1 MIEIEYYLMKN
12 KSQTPYRIGIDI
24 GTGSVAWAAMGLDD
38 KNQPT
43 CLLASGST
51 IFGEPVLPK
60 EMKLKNEERR
70 RARLMRRQTERKRE
84 RISKIMHLAAALQI
98 TPEKLASAL
107 LAHKE
112 TQTLWQL
119 RVKALDQRVSLEEF
133 FLIVLRLAKNRG
145 YNGDA
150 PKPNQKGDLGKV
162 GQGLAATHALI
173 TATPGARTVAEAIWH
188 SQALLPLNQKKFRK
202 RIETGTYV
210 LRSEVNNEFDLILQE
225 QTKHHGILGKPLNLI
240 YPARTEQSE
249 KSTDASTNPY
259 PGTRYFWGQTPE
271 TIAQAIKVAV
281 FYQKPLQAFKDKIGI
296 CALDKTSLRVVAAH
310 PAHQAF
316 RIEKL
321 LSDLRWGDSKST
333 DRLTPAQKDFLRVKL
348 ESTAEPSFSAI
359 YRELDKAGLMQP
371 DGLIL
376 NFHTPRRDH
385 LRGNTTRARLR
396 SMKLLDA
403 FDTLTTQQQ
412 SNVFVALA
420 DDVNAPET
428 WRHDK
433 TRDVVVSEYGEA
445 VAGFIDHIADSKD
458 GLDRLRAMA
467 FDAGRVSYGAP
478 ALKALAQAMRNENID
493 EHSAINKLYPH
504 HYQKQTATGYLA
516 EVSTLELRSPVVEH
530 ALLYTR
536 RELLAA
542 VKRLG
547 SPQAMVIE
555 LAKEVKS
562 TLEQRSKTTSK
573 QNFEEIQNKKAR
585 EAILSANCKI
595 TNTSILRYK
604 LWKEQAEHCAYS
616 GKRIGSVADAV
627 SGTNYDIEHIV
638 PKRLHGVGNRF
649 QEIVLASKQFNA
661 IKAGHETPYLASKR
675 AGDSVW
681 NWAAT
686 EQALKYIEK
695 ENKQFSKKAKLIR
708 DKTEFRVD
716 ELDDAAFV
724 DRQLQE
730 TQWIGRVVQSWCSQ
744 LCNDVTVVRGGLT
757 AELRRDWGFHTILE
771 QVRIAEGRHESDKA
785 KTLFYKPNRV
795 GELIFDKRSDH
806 RHHLIDACVIALS
819 TRQNYTDAVKAK
831 QARAAGRK
839 SSYASPVC
847 PIPSLREHLVKMLNG
862 YCVWHAPDHKV
873 AGLMFDQMPFGLAE
887 NSQSLFKNKTKNSKK
902 FNPKVDKLIA
912 HTDRHGRIHKKVILK
927 SEAACFSINAV
938 NGIEAINIAQ
948 FIQKYMPQ
956 GVLCIPKS
964 ERLIFKGDLL
974 VFKGDA
980 QVYKVAQLK
989 EAEGVCT
996 VHAVETATFDDLKT
1010 TGLNRSF
1017 GRVKDLLSATVIRHP
1032 IELAVHAKAH
1042 KKVR

>member
-1 MIEIEYYLMKN
+1 MKN
-12 KSQTPYRIGIDI
+12 KSQIPYRLGIDI
-24 GTGSVAWAAMGLDD
+24 GTGSVAWAAMALDE
-38 KNQPT
+38 KEQPIS
-43 CLLASGST
+43 LLASGTT

-84 RISKIMHLAAALQI
+84 RISKIIHLAAALHI

-119 RVKALDQRVSLEEF
+119 RIKALDQKVTLEEF
-133 FLIVLRLAKNRG
+133 FLIILRLAKNRG

-162 GQGLAATHALI
+162 GQGLAATQALVA
-173 TATPGARTVAEAIWH
+173 ATLGVRTVAEAIWL
-188 SQALLPLNQKKFRK
+188 SQAMLPLNQKRFRK

-210 LRSEVNNEFDLILQE
+210 LRSDIKNEFDLILKE
-225 QTKHHGILGKPLNLI
+225 QSKHHDVLSKPLEFI
-240 YPARTEQSE
+240 YPVRNESPE
-249 KSTDASTNPY
+249 KRPDSKPNPH
-259 PGTRYFWGQTPE
+259 PGTRYFWGQTPD
-271 TIAQAIKVAV
+271 TIGQAIKVAV
-281 FYQKPLQAFKDKIGI
+281 FYQKPLQAFKDKIGF

-333 DRLTPAQKDFLRVKL
+333 NRLTPDQKNFLRAKL
-348 ESTAEPSFSAI
+348 ESTSEPSFSAI
-359 YRELDKAGLMQP
+359 YKELDKAGLMQP

-396 SMKLLDA
+396 SLKLLEA
-403 FDTLTTQQQ
+403 FELLTLQEQ
-412 SNVFVALA
+412 SDVFLALA
-420 DDVNAPET
+420 DDVNSPET
-428 WRHDK
+428 WRHDGA
-433 TRDVVVSEYGEA
+433 REFVVSEYGAA
-445 VAGFIDHIADSKD
+445 VAGFIDFIADSKD

-478 ALKALAQAMRNENID
+478 ALVALTKAMREEQID

-504 HYQKQTATGYLA
+504 HHKKQTATGYLA

-547 SPQAMVIE
+547 PPQALVIE

-562 TLEQRSKTTSK
+562 TLEQREKTTSK
-573 QNFEEIQNKKAR
+573 QRYEESQNKKAR
-585 EAILSANCKI
+585 EAILDANCKI

-604 LWKEQAEHCAYS
+604 LWKEQSEHCPYS

-638 PKRLHGVGNRF
+638 PKRLHGIGNRF
-649 QEIVLASKQFNA
+649 EEVVLASKQFNTL
-661 IKAGHETPYLASKR
+661 KAGHETPYLAAKR
-675 AGDSVW
+675 VGDAAW

-686 EQALKYIEK
+686 EQALKFIEK
-695 ENKQFSKKAKLIR
+695 ENKQFTKKARLIR
-708 DKTEFRVD
+708 DKTEFRID
-716 ELDDAAFV
+716 ELDDDAFV

-730 TQWIGRVVQSWCSQ
+730 TQWIGRIVQSWCLQ

-757 AELRRDWGFHTILE
+757 AELRRDWGFHTVLE
-771 QVRIAEGRHESDKA
+771 QVRIAEGRHDSEKA
-785 KTLFYKPNRV
+785 RTLFYKPNRV

-819 TRQNYTDAVKAK
+819 TRQNYTDAVKARN
-831 QARAAGRK
+831 ARAAGRK
-839 SSYASPVC
+839 ASYTSPEC
-847 PIPSLREHLVKMLNG
+847 PIPSLREHLVKMLAG
-862 YCVWHAPDHKV
+862 YSVWHAPDHKV
-873 AGLMFDQMPFGLAE
+873 AGLMFDQMPFGIGGDGR
-887 NSQSLFKNKTKNSKK
+887 SLFKNKTKNGKK
-902 FNPKVDKLIA
+902 FNPKIDKLIA
-912 HTDRHGRIHKKVILK
+912 HTDRHGRIHRKAVLK
-927 SEAACFSINAV
+927 SEAACFRVTATD
-938 NGIEAINIAQ
+938 GIEAVNIAQ
-948 FIQKYMPQ
+948 FMERYMRNGNINVPND
-956 GVLCIPKS
+956 

-974 VFKGDA
+974 IFPGDA
-980 QVYKVAQLK
+980 HVYKVAQLK
-989 EAEGVCT
+989 ESVGVCA
-996 VHAVETATFDDLKT
+996 VHAVETATFDNLAT
-1010 TGLNRSF
+1010 TGLTKSF
-1017 GRVKDLLSATVIRHP
+1017 GKTKNLLEAIVVRHP
-1032 IELAVHAKAH
+1032 IELAIHAKAR
-1042 KKVR
+1042 KQMP

>member
-1 MIEIEYYLMKN
+1 MKSKN
-12 KSQTPYRIGIDI
+12 QTSYRLGIDI
-24 GTGSVAWAAMGLDD
+24 GTGSVAWAAMALDE

-43 CLLASGST
+43 RLMASGTT

-84 RISKIMHLAAALQI
+84 RISKIMHLAAALQV

-119 RVKALDQRVSLEEF
+119 RVKALDNRVSLEEF

-162 GQGLAATHALI
+162 GQGLEATKKLVESLKTTQEI
-173 TATPGARTVAEAIWH
+173 RTVSEAIWL
-188 SQALLPLNQKKFRK
+188 SQAMLPLNQKKFRK
-202 RIETGTYV
+202 RVETGTYV
-210 LRSEVNNEFDLILQE
+210 LRSDIKNEFDLILKE
-225 QTKHHGILGKPLNLI
+225 QLKHHDMLGKPLDLI
-240 YPARTEQSE
+240 YPPRKESSIKTADGRP
-249 KSTDASTNPY
+249 NPH
-259 PGTRYFWGQTPE
+259 PGTRYFWGHTPE
-271 TIAQAIKVAV
+271 TIGEAVKVAV
-281 FYQKPLQAFKDKIGI
+281 FYQKPLQPFKDKIGT
-296 CALDKTSLRVVAAH
+296 CTLDKTSLRVVAAH

-321 LSDLRWGDSKST
+321 LADLRWGDSKST
-333 DRLTPAQKDFLRVKL
+333 DRLTSDQKNFLREKL
-348 ESTAEPSFSAI
+348 ELTENASFSAI
-359 YRELDKAGLMQP
+359 YKELDKAGLMQP

-396 SMKLLDA
+396 GLKLLEA
-403 FDTLTTQQQ
+403 FELLTLQEQ
-412 SNVFVALA
+412 SDVFLALA
-420 DDVNAPET
+420 DDVNSPET
-428 WRHDK
+428 WRHDGA
-433 TRDVVVSEYGEA
+433 RDFVVSEYGAA
-445 VAGFIDHIADSKD
+445 VASFIDFIADSKD

-478 ALKALAQAMRNENID
+478 ALVALTKAMRDENID

-504 HYQKQTATGYLA
+504 HHKKQNATGYLA

-536 RELLAA
+536 RELMAA

-547 SPQAMVIE
+547 PPQSMVIE

-562 TLEQRSKTTSK
+562 TLEQRDKTTSK
-573 QNFEEIQNKKAR
+573 QRYEESQNKKAR
-585 EAILSANCKI
+585 EAILDANCKI

-604 LWKEQAEHCAYS
+604 LWKEQAEHCPYS

-649 QEIVLASKQFNA
+649 EEIVLASKQFNTL
-661 IKAGHETPYLASKR
+661 KAGHETPYLASKR
-675 AGDSVW
+675 VGNTVW
-681 NWAAT
+681 NWADT
-686 EQALKYIEK
+686 EQALKFIEK
-695 ENKQFSKKAKLIR
+695 ENKQFIKKAKLIR

-716 ELDDAAFV
+716 ELDDDAFV

-730 TQWIGRVVQSWCSQ
+730 TQWIGRIVQNWCSQ

-757 AELRRDWGFHTILE
+757 AELRRDWGFHTVLE
-771 QVRIAEGRHESDKA
+771 QVRIAEGRHGSEKA

-819 TRQNYTDAVKAK
+819 TRQNYTDAVKARN
-831 QARAAGRK
+831 ARAAGRK
-839 SSYASPVC
+839 ASYAAPEC

-873 AGLMFDQMPFGLAE
+873 AGLMFDQMPFGLGKDG
-887 NSQSLFKNKTKNSKK
+887 QSLFKNNTKTSNK
-902 FNPKVDKLIA
+902 FNPKIDKLIA
-912 HTDRHGRIHKKVILK
+912 HTDRHGRKHQKAVLK
-927 SEAACFSINAV
+927 SEAACFRVTAAD
-938 NGIEAINIAQ
+938 GIESVNIAQ
-948 FIQKYMPQ
+948 FMQTYMSD
-956 GVLCIPKS
+956 GVLYVPRN

-974 VFKGDA
+974 IFKDEA

-989 EAEGVCT
+989 EGEGVCA

-1010 TGLNRSF
+1010 TGLNRRFS
-1017 GRVKDLLSATVIRHP
+1017 RVKDLLEALVVCHP
-1032 IELAVHAKAH
+1032 IELAIHAKAH
-1042 KKVR
+1042 KQAR